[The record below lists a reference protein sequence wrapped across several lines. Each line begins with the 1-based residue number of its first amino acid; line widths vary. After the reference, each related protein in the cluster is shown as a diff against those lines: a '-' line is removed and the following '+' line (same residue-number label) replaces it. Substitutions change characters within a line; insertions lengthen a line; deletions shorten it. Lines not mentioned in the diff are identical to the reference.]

1 MISAACCVVTGKF
14 FLRLVGDRKLSGL
27 YLPRPLG
34 VNDALPA
41 WSEAIGPAYRAATT
55 AGLRGTRDRRQPV
68 SGHRPG
74 MPMTNRSQ
82 ESVRLEEVLGD
93 HSGADLVNDHC
104 LVHLDH
110 GSLGQQRTHCV
121 QGLSERRAFLFDQ
134 LRADDGSDILVT
146 EDVLRVFQRD
156 ERVLNVGGIGLED
169 VCSVTLA
176 FEQGLG
182 EQPETEALELYIRQ
196 PVGLPKSDESGPQ
209 CAVFRGV
216 TVDDLAAVS

>member
-1 MISAACCVVTGKF
+1 MM
-14 FLRLVGDRKLSGL
+14 
-27 YLPRPLG
+27 LPRHG
-34 VNDALPA
+34 VRRSAP
-41 WSEAIGPAYRAATT
+41 GCRAATT
-55 AGLRGTRDRRQPV
+55 AGLRGTRGPKTTGERSPA
-68 SGHRPG
+68 G
-74 MPMTNRSQ
+74 MPVTNRSQ

-93 HSGADLVNDHC
+93 YRGADLVNNHC

-110 GSLGQQRTHCV
+110 GSLGQQRTYCV

-134 LRADDGSDILVT
+134 LRADDGSDILET

-182 EQPETEALELYIRQ
+182 EQPETEALELYVRQ

-209 CAVFRGV
+209 CAVLGGV
-216 TVDDLAAVS
+216 TVDDLAAVSAEAFKLGDRRQVILFGIR